1 MYLSVHLPGGTGRNL
16 RLRGASQG
24 LLHVALC
31 AATSTASRTFL
42 ASENELFLIRTSFN
56 SPRPLTM
63 ALRISAMSVLSSI
76 TNTMRSADFSGG
88 AHICRIAPLVLT
100 YCNLAMDA
108 ASTASSRRDLL
119 TVDLRGMKAALV
131 EHARAR
137 GVSPSEFVR
146 AALAEALR
154 SAVSVVGSA
163 PNTSPPTPEPCV
175 RLSLRMSGEDRVA
188 VLARARQA
196 GLTPGA
202 FVASLVAGVPVLT
215 SGQSRGEH
223 LAALVAS
230 NAEMATLA
238 RKVGQL
244 ASLFQQGS
252 TPAAHEYR
260 AMLDGVPHV
269 VREHIRCESAV
280 LADLRPAR
288 GGKSV
293 ARLPGDQGD

>member
-1 MYLSVHLPGGTGRNL
+1 M
-16 RLRGASQG
+16 
-24 LLHVALC
+24 
-31 AATSTASRTFL
+31 
-42 ASENELFLIRTSFN
+42 
-56 SPRPLTM
+56 
-63 ALRISAMSVLSSI
+63 
-76 TNTMRSADFSGG
+76 G

-223 LAALVAS
+223 LARWSRRTPRWRRLRGRWVS
-230 NAEMATLA
+230 SRSSFVRDQ
-238 RKVGQL
+238 RKRLTNTGRC
-244 ASLFQQGS
+244 S
-252 TPAAHEYR
+252 T
-260 AMLDGVPHV
+260 G
-269 VREHIRCESAV
+269 
-280 LADLRPAR
+280 
-288 GGKSV
+288 
-293 ARLPGDQGD
+293 

>member
-1 MYLSVHLPGGTGRNL
+1 MWR
-16 RLRGASQG
+16 
-24 LLHVALC
+24 C
-31 AATSTASRTFL
+31 AR
-42 ASENELFLIRTSFN
+42 RQV
-56 SPRPLTM
+56 PRPGPFLP
-63 ALRISAMSVLSSI
+63 RKMSCSLSGQAS
-76 TNTMRSADFSGG
+76 T
-88 AHICRIAPLVLT
+88 HICRITPLVLT

-223 LAALVAS
+223 LARWSRRTPRWRRLRGRWVS
-230 NAEMATLA
+230 SRSSFVRDQ
-238 RKVGQL
+238 RKRLTNTGRC
-244 ASLFQQGS
+244 S
-252 TPAAHEYR
+252 T
-260 AMLDGVPHV
+260 G
-269 VREHIRCESAV
+269 
-280 LADLRPAR
+280 
-288 GGKSV
+288 
-293 ARLPGDQGD
+293 